1 MNRQK
6 IGSIVLGA
14 VLIAVVATAAVLY
27 QSLSK
32 SYGKGAIPA
41 VSSGSTPSSK
51 AAESAESAGTVQ
63 SSSQQSS
70 EEAPN
75 FTVYDSDGNN
85 VKLSDFRGKPVVL
98 NFWASWCT
106 YCKQEMPDFNELYKK
121 DKDKV
126 VFLFVDCT
134 DGSKE
139 TKEKA
144 QAFLKQQGYDFP
156 VYYDFDQDAV
166 TQYGLT
172 GLPATVFIDRNGCFV
187 SGRIGLYDKDS
198 LEAGIAQITG

>member
-1 MNRQK
+1 M
-6 IGSIVLGA
+6 
-14 VLIAVVATAAVLY
+14 
-27 QSLSK
+27 
-32 SYGKGAIPA
+32 
-41 VSSGSTPSSK
+41 
-51 AAESAESAGTVQ
+51 
-63 SSSQQSS
+63 
-70 EEAPN
+70 
-75 FTVYDSDGNN
+75 
-85 VKLSDFRGKPVVL
+85 KLSDFRGKPVVL

-121 DKDKV
+121 DKGKV

-134 DGSKE
+134 DGNKE

-144 QAFLKQQGYDFP
+144 QAFLKKEGYNFP

-172 GLPATVFIDRNGCFV
+172 GLPATVFIDRNGDFV

-198 LEAGIAQITG
+198 LEAGIAQITE